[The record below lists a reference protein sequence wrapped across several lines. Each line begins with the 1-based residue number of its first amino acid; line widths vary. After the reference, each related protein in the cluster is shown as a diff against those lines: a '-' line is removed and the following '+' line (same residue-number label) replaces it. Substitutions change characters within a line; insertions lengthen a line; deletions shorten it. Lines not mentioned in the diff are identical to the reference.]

1 MGREREVFTQERAA
15 GTYRPISYFIVKVL
29 FDLFPLRILPT
40 LILGSV
46 VYVMAG
52 LKYSWLNFGTYLGV
66 LLLFSC
72 TTTLLCIAIATLARN
87 ISLANLVSIITLLF
101 CMLFQ
106 GAMINIREFFFF
118 LFFFSCYF
126 GSGSFISYLASL
138 PNYLAWLTYMSPFR
152 FALNSLLVNEMD
164 GLAIWFDPIPDME
177 PELIS
182 GRLVLTMFGFNV
194 ETAYT
199 TDILALAVMVIGWF
213 ILGLISLV
221 LFVKEKR

>member
-1 MGREREVFTQERAA
+1 
-15 GTYRPISYFIVKVL
+15 
-29 FDLFPLRILPT
+29 
-40 LILGSV
+40 
-46 VYVMAG
+46 
-52 LKYSWLNFGTYLGV
+52 
-66 LLLFSC
+66 
-72 TTTLLCIAIATLARN
+72 
-87 ISLANLVSIITLLF
+87 
-101 CMLFQ
+101 
-106 GAMINIREFFFF
+106 
-118 LFFFSCYF
+118 
-126 GSGSFISYLASL
+126 
-138 PNYLAWLTYMSPFR
+138 MSPFR